1 MSPDRPRVLCPSP
14 NLQDLVARFGGY
26 DKITPEAWAQFD
38 LEMKCWLENV
48 RLGRAEIV
56 DAPATPRTPGEQA
69 AREHVSSIMGYSRR
83 ARSRRH
89 R

>member
-38 LEMKCWLENV
+38 LEMKCWLEKEN
-48 RLGRAEIV
+48 
-56 DAPATPRTPGEQA
+56 
-69 AREHVSSIMGYSRR
+69 SWK
-83 ARSRRH
+83 
-89 R
+89 